1 MTDYPSCII
10 HNNNKNIINIII
22 IIIII
27 IIITPRPGLQVMPK
41 ESLMPTM
48 LLNKY
53 MLNNADA

>member
-10 HNNNKNIINIII
+10 HNNNKNIIN

-53 MLNNADA
+53 VLNNADA